1 MQTFFHN
8 LIHKTSASIMH
19 MAGWVHGGWHD
30 CSQEED
36 SITPAPL
43 PLTLSLPSRAYTNCW
58 ALGPPNFWSG
68 SMTHLPHV
76 SSTVTK
82 QQSLAIMITSTRLL
96 LKQPVCEIQADA
108 GRKVFFSLIQ
118 VQPIFKE
125 IHRPLSDTIV
135 SALILILCG
144 FLVSAWCLYDEIG
157 QTLLFYGSDVYTLTW
172 LPWNAWLS
180 VLPKIKFYPACPD
193 EQGLTVH
200 KTGK

>member
-1 MQTFFHN
+1 MQTFFHD

-19 MAGWVHGGWHD
+19 MAGWAHGGWHD

-118 VQPIFKE
+118 VQPIFKK

-144 FLVSAWCLYDEIG
+144 SFGISLMSIWWNWPNSPILWLWCVHSHLTTLKCLAVSSSQNKI
-157 QTLLFYGSDVYTLTW
+157 
-172 LPWNAWLS
+172 LS
-180 VLPKIKFYPACPD
+180 SLSWWARSHC
-193 EQGLTVH
+193 T
-200 KTGK
+200 